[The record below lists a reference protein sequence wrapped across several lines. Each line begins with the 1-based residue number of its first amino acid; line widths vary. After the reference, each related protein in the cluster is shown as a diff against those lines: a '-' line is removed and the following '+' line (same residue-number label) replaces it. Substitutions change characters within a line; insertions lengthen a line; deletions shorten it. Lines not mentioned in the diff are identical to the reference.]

1 MKKFALALLFSPLFL
16 VNAYSQEPS
25 FALHL
30 YNPIDL
36 FQKAGVKVEYRT
48 HQMGFLIGAIQY
60 YGTVPSYPGTQL
72 GLEWR
77 HYSIPVPEK
86 KRENFFYA
94 RMLVGHQDHL
104 AAQSSGF
111 MSVNEIPQGDYY
123 GAGAGVGRHYRFNH
137 LFLDLNAGL
146 KIVAS
151 TVKQESAFYLSGPA
165 SYLDLHFNCG
175 FQF

>member
-1 MKKFALALLFSPLFL
+1 MKKYILILFCSTLFL
-16 VNAYSQEPS
+16 VNAKGQEPT

-36 FQKAGVKVEYRT
+36 FQKVGVKVEYRT
-48 HQMGFLIGAIQY
+48 NRMGFLIGAIQY
-60 YGTVPSYPGTQL
+60 YGSVPSYPGTQF

-77 HYSIPVPEK
+77 HYSIPVPNK
-86 KRENFFYA
+86 KRENFFYG
-94 RMLVGHQDHL
+94 RMLAGHQDHL

-123 GAGAGVGRHYRFNH
+123 GAGAGFGRHIRFNH

-146 KIVAS
+146 KIVGS
-151 TVKQESAFYLSGPA
+151 TVKQESTFYLSGPA
-165 SYLDLHFNCG
+165 SYLDLHFYCG
-175 FQF
+175 YQF